1 MFNRTQGV
9 PYSDVGKKRVTGGQ
23 RTLGPTV
30 WSTVT
35 VDWGSELRRL
45 WIGLCLVLLLVGACG
60 GAESPLTD
68 YVESLNVIV
77 EEARL
82 EYEALVESP
91 EGGVL
96 VADPGE
102 LAGFTPQD
110 LRIAFEKVRI
120 IEAGVEEATAAI
132 DPPPQVAELHHA
144 FFDFDSQFIASQ
156 EALAV
161 RAGSALDWVEL
172 SETPEMAAYRAALA
186 KDKQECIAAQAEV
199 NAIAEQRESFADT
212 PWIPAELKEVFEVA
226 FGCDGYPAHPE
237 DVYRPLGSP

>member
-1 MFNRTQGV
+1 MR
-9 PYSDVGKKRVTGGQ
+9 RV
-23 RTLGPTV
+23 
-30 WSTVT
+30 
-35 VDWGSELRRL
+35 
-45 WIGLCLVLLLVGACG
+45 WIGLCLVLVLGACG

-68 YVESLNVIV
+68 YVERINAIV

-82 EYEALVESP
+82 QYEALVESP

-110 LRIAFEKVRI
+110 LQIALEKVRI
-120 IEAGVEEATAAI
+120 IETGVEEATAAI
-132 DPPPQVAELHHA
+132 DPPPQIAELHHV
-144 FFDFDSQFIASQ
+144 FFDFDGQFIASQ

-161 RAGSALDWVEL
+161 RAGSALDWMEL
-172 SETPEMAAYRAALA
+172 SETPEMAAYRTALA

-199 NAIAEQRESFADT
+199 NAIAEQRESFTDT

-237 DVYRPLGSP
+237 DVYRPLATP